1 MALVCILCFLC
12 VARQISEV
20 RASQMKREKK
30 RERERERERD
40 REREREIDRLIERE
54 KD

>member
-20 RASQMKREKK
+20 RAYQMKSES
-30 RERERERERD
+30 ERERERERAGG
-40 REREREIDRLIERE
+40 RETETEGEG
-54 KD
+54 